1 MRVRH
6 LTTLKQEDTRILGPA
21 PRLRQWKIDPDK
33 ALPEWADEACQRWGF
48 FGVAS
53 RHGDE
58 IEGILLVATETCL
71 PPDHP
76 MSKIPRTPGA
86 AVLVGFLPHRS
97 DASWGRVRTS
107 FLAARLHG
115 SVPVI
120 EAGGVIG
127 SCTDLHIAPVTWL
140 ESWGFQEVDPMS
152 AGAIRRMRLDLRRS
166 VKTEESWIE
175 RWFGWLRGNGLV
187 PADVGRLRWP
197 MSLARHDYDAPATV
211 VQTST
216 QSPQQAMREPLTW

>member
-6 LTTLKQEDTRILGPA
+6 LTTLTREDSRILGA
-21 PRLRQWKIDPDK
+21 TTQLRPWKIDLDK
-33 ALPEWADEACQRWGF
+33 PLPEWADQACQRWGF

-58 IEGILLVATETCL
+58 VEGILLIASETCL
-71 PPDHP
+71 PVNHP
-76 MSKIPRTPGA
+76 MSKIPRTPRG

-115 SVPVI
+115 SAPAI
-120 EAGGVIG
+120 EAGGVVG
-127 SCTDLHIAPVTWL
+127 PCTDPRVAPITWL
-140 ESWGFQEVDPMS
+140 ESWGFQEVDSMN
-152 AGAIRRMRLDLRRS
+152 AGPIHRMRLDLRRS
-166 VKTEESWIE
+166 VKAEETWTE
-175 RWFGWLRGNGLV
+175 RWFGWLRGNDLV
-187 PADVGRLRWP
+187 PADVGRLRRP
-197 MSLARHDYDAPATV
+197 MGSARHDHDGPTTV

-216 QSPQQAMREPLTW
+216 QSPQQAIREPLAW